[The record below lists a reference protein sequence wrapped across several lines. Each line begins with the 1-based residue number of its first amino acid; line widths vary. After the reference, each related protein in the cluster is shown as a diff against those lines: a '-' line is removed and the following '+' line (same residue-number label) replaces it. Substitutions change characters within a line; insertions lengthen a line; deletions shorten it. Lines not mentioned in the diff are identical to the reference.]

1 MKLGVLTVPL
11 YGMNLK
17 DTMKYLSGLG
27 VQSLE
32 LGCGGSPG
40 KTHLDPDVYLN
51 DDAKI
56 EELKGCLLYTSLDT
70 HRSCNPGFR
79 KLLTISRF
87 LDSGWINS
95 GCSSMCCI
103 SRS

>member
-40 KTHLDPDVYLN
+40 
-51 DDAKI
+51 
-56 EELKGCLLYTSLDT
+56 
-70 HRSCNPGFR
+70 
-79 KLLTISRF
+79 
-87 LDSGWINS
+87 
-95 GCSSMCCI
+95 
-103 SRS
+103 

>member
-40 KTHLDPDVYLN
+40 KTHLDPDV
-51 DDAKI
+51 
-56 EELKGCLLYTSLDT
+56 
-70 HRSCNPGFR
+70 
-79 KLLTISRF
+79 
-87 LDSGWINS
+87 
-95 GCSSMCCI
+95 
-103 SRS
+103 

>member
-17 DTMKYLSGLG
+17 DTMEYLSGLG

-56 EELKGCLLYTSLDT
+56 EELKGWLKEYHMDISALSA
-70 HRSCNPGFR
+70 HANPR
-79 KLLTISRF
+79 RQNRISRMRF
-87 LDSGWINS
+87 CWRKSWGSKRL
-95 GCSSMCCI
+95 
-103 SRS
+103 